1 MSKFVDR
8 PRFTCALGGALFTL
22 RALPRTIPIIH
33 ASAGCGYNV
42 FSAGSAGAG
51 YLGGGYCGGTSWS
64 SSNVVER
71 EIVFGGQDRLSEQ
84 IRSTLDLMDG
94 DLYVVITGCMVE
106 MIGDDVQ
113 AVAEAFADEAAPVV
127 AIPTPS
133 FKGNSYE
140 GYDMV
145 LSGLFQRFTRPAA
158 ARRDTV
164 NLLGLVPGQDAF
176 YKGNLTEIKRLLT
189 RLGLRVHTF
198 FGEDETLR
206 DLQGAAEAAHTLVL
220 SDVYGVK
227 SAQTLKALHGIPH
240 TVLPLPVG
248 AAQTSGFLRAAAD
261 ALGVARPVAEA
272 VIQSEE
278 TRYYDYLERLADI
291 YNDVDLQRYVVVAG
305 DANYAPAVSRFL
317 ADELGWLPAL
327 TVVTD
332 FLDEAQ
338 TRAIERR
345 FDAWESGLKPLVRFD
360 TDTSSLERYIREAWP
375 PSANERYYDSLSPT
389 VLVGTVFERDLAAR
403 FGWPLLTVSFPV
415 TNRVVLQQAYAG
427 YNGGLTL
434 TSDLLTLLVSGR

>member
-1 MSKFVDR
+1 
-8 PRFTCALGGALFTL
+8 
-22 RALPRTIPIIH
+22 
-33 ASAGCGYNV
+33 
-42 FSAGSAGAG
+42 
-51 YLGGGYCGGTSWS
+51 GGYCGGASWS

-145 LSGLFQRFTRPAA
+145 LSGLFRHFTRPAA
-158 ARRDTV
+158 AARPDTV

-176 YKGNLTEIKRLLT
+176 YKGNLAEIKRLLT
-189 RLGLRVHTF
+189 RLGLRVRTF
-198 FGEDETLR
+198 FGEGETLR
-206 DLQGAAEAAHTLVL
+206 DLQSAAEAAHTLVL

-227 SAQTLKALHGIPH
+227 SAQVLESLHGIPH

-248 AAQTSGFLRAAAD
+248 AAQTGGFLRAAAD
-261 ALGVARPVAEA
+261 ALHVERPVAEA

-291 YNDVDLQRYVVVAG
+291 YNDIDLQRYAVIAG

-317 ADELGWLPAL
+317 ADELGWLPVL
-327 TVVTD
+327 SVVTD

-338 TRAIERR
+338 TRSIERR
-345 FDAWESGLKPLVRFD
+345 FDTWESGLKPLVRFD
-360 TDTSSLERYIREAWP
+360 TDTSSLERHLRDAWP
-375 PSANERYYDSLSPT
+375 PNANERYYDSLSPT

-403 FGWPLLTVSFPV
+403 FGWPLLTVSFPM

-434 TSDLLTLLVSGR
+434 TSDLLTLLISGR